1 MQTTTYPIHERLL
14 IGTLLTAAAGS
25 FDAYTYLLHGEVFA
39 GLQTGNVIL
48 LGVHLGQGQWHTA
61 IRYLVPILAF
71 MFGTMA
77 ARALQLHAS
86 HRPQLLA
93 EQRWIL
99 RYEIVWLLVVSL
111 LGKWLPDLLAS
122 AIVSVIA
129 AAQLQEFRRLKGGPF
144 TSLMMTGNLRTA
156 AQSLYDGFIRGQQ
169 KGRAS
174 AATVGTIILS
184 FALGAGVTGI
194 LTHAIGTYA
203 LAGAT
208 LLLIL
213 IDLLLWRDQKTLP
226 QSTV

>member
-99 RYEIVWLLVVSL
+99 RYEIVWLLAVS
-111 LGKWLPDLLAS
+111 
-122 AIVSVIA
+122 
-129 AAQLQEFRRLKGGPF
+129 
-144 TSLMMTGNLRTA
+144 
-156 AQSLYDGFIRGQQ
+156 Y
-169 KGRAS
+169 
-174 AATVGTIILS
+174 
-184 FALGAGVTGI
+184 
-194 LTHAIGTYA
+194 TH
-203 LAGAT
+203 L
-208 LLLIL
+208 
-213 IDLLLWRDQKTLP
+213 TLP
-226 QSTV
+226 TIA